1 MKESPSDKNAAS
13 SQWPVTDWS
22 DLARTAVSVGQET
35 ERLEQLIFR
44 YQRPLRRYLLLVFP
58 FLENESDEILQDFAQ
73 DKLLKT
79 GWLSRANRARGR
91 FRDFL
96 KSSLKNFVNDRLR
109 KNARAPGSLDA
120 LLIDPPA
127 EQQNDDLFDL
137 NWLQEVLAETLRRME
152 VDCERPVKNQP
163 NRTRIW
169 DVFRLRFVQP
179 ILEDREPLGY
189 RELVER
195 CGIRSLFEAHS
206 LLATG
211 KRMFVRLFGQVIG
224 EYEGRG
230 AALREEVEHFRGFLA
245 RISSKKRP

>member
-1 MKESPSDKNAAS
+1 MKEPSSGKAAAS

-22 DLARTAVSVGQET
+22 DLARTAVSVGKEA
-35 ERLEQLIFR
+35 ERLEQLILR
-44 YQRPLRRYLLLVFP
+44 YQRPLRSYFLSVFP

-73 DKLLKT
+73 DKILKS
-79 GWLSRANRARGR
+79 GWLGRANRARGR

-109 KNARAPGSLDA
+109 KNANAPGSLDA

-137 NWLQEVLAETLRRME
+137 NWLQQVLAETLRRME
-152 VDCERPVKNQP
+152 LECQRPVKNQL
-163 NRTRIW
+163 NRPRIW
-169 DVFRLRFVQP
+169 EVFRLRVVQP
-179 ILEDREPLGY
+179 ILGDQEPVGY
-189 RELVER
+189 GELVER

-245 RISSKKRP
+245 RISSKKTR